1 MKSGLY
7 CMSSQYL
14 KVLLYKFM
22 KVKAYIFTYANLTL
36 LVMPKPSFAFFIK
49 SCRSSLCFR
58 DKANKQIHK
67 LVYFN

>member
-1 MKSGLY
+1 
-7 CMSSQYL
+7 
-14 KVLLYKFM
+14 M

-36 LVMPKPSFAFFIK
+36 LAMPKPSFTFFIK
-49 SCRSSLCFR
+49 SCRGSLCFR